1 MVDDA
6 VKVYC
11 NMTSGETC
19 VYPDVHTSKM
29 PNIPWRKSG
38 RGWYSQLRGGFKV
51 CLIGT
56 HVISERLL
64 GTNEFGFLWQITY
77 DSVGP
82 IQMRF
87 LRLLSGTAR
96 QNFTYTCINSV
107 VWYDALS
114 RNYQKSITFLGD
126 NEEEFSS
133 ARNKPNVP
141 HDGCRVRKRFTEIT
155 KTFVPGCAKYPCGQK
170 RDHTT

>member
-1 MVDDA
+1 MD
-6 VKVYC
+6 
-11 NMTSGETC
+11 
-19 VYPDVHTSKM
+19 
-29 PNIPWRKSG
+29 
-38 RGWYSQLRGGFKV
+38 F
-51 CLIGT
+51 
-56 HVISERLL
+56 LL
-64 GTNEFGFLWQITY
+64 QITY

-87 LRLLSGTAR
+87 LRLLSSAAR

-141 HDGCRVRKRFTEIT
+141 HDGCRVRHRFESRPNLRRWPDLVTSEPHIEMSLASSGG
-155 KTFVPGCAKYPCGQK
+155 KF
-170 RDHTT
+170 

>member
-19 VYPDVHTSKM
+19 VYPDIHTSKM

-51 CLIGT
+51 RSVAS
-56 HVISERLL
+56 HVLWSFYVRFE
-64 GTNEFGFLWQITY
+64 FLWQITY

-133 ARNKPNVP
+133 VRNKPNVP
-141 HDGCRVRKRFTEIT
+141 HDGCRVRQRF
-155 KTFVPGCAKYPCGQK
+155 A
-170 RDHTT
+170 